1 MNDFKN
7 EVYKVLINREN
18 FYMKQYYSNF
28 HKRDY
33 FLAIKELQGGI
44 YCVIITDEKDENIDI
59 SESIEYIKALE
70 KPFSLNIIILSSKDY
85 ISLNSYGVNKIV
97 INKYDYSVIAC
108 DEACIP
114 LKNVLKQISRK
125 EEVKLDKFFN
135 KNVATIVLITIN
147 IIVFLITAILSNN
160 IFDIDTRVLLYFG
173 AKYNPLIYSGE
184 FWRLITYAFLHG
196 GIIHIA
202 FNMYAL
208 YIIGPQIQ
216 QIYGVGKYLSIYIIS
231 CITASLLG
239 IIASPSAVS
248 VGASGGIFGLM
259 GALLAFAIVE
269 RHSME
274 KRYISSLMQ
283 VIIINLIIG
292 LSLRNIDNFGHI
304 GGLLGG
310 IIMGYFTYK
319 LKKRNLIKK

>member
-28 HKRDY
+28 HKSDY

-85 ISLNSYGVNKIV
+85 ISLNSYGVNKVV
-97 INKYDYSVIAC
+97 INKYDYSVISC

-202 FNMYAL
+202 FNMYGL

-239 IIASPSAVS
+239 VIASPSAVS